1 MIRGFVL
8 LLIFGVA
15 LCRATDEQVSVASAT
30 ARTVYGSPWVPSK
43 VLDGIVG
50 DNGYHSDTSNQEQWL
65 KLELTE
71 PQEVGKV
78 IIINRYITMK
88 HIKIQNTI

>member
-30 ARTVYGSPWVPSK
+30 ARTVYSSNHEPKK
-43 VLDGIVG
+43 VLD
-50 DNGYHSDTSNQEQWL
+50 DKTDTFYHSDGKVDQWL
-65 KLELTE
+65 RLELTK
-71 PQEVGKV
+71 PQDVGKV
-78 IIINRYITMK
+78 IIINRYYTTNYITMK
-88 HIKIQNTI
+88 H